1 MKMKAEILDFIRTNA
16 DGNVRELAFKASK
29 ALGEDAAFALE
40 QIAGLQ
46 TARTKLPTWAAT
58 EGIIFP
64 PHLSMEQCSS
74 EFTARYKAA
83 LISNYKCAEIIDFTG
98 GFGVDFSFMAQHFE
112 RCTYV
117 ERQSHL
123 CDLAWHN
130 LPLLGLERAKV
141 VCGDSKDVEVPMKSA
156 IFVDPA
162 RRDTN
167 GSRTYAISDC
177 TPNILDFIDDLLAKA
192 TVVMLKLSP
201 MLDWHSTVAEINNV
215 VKGNDA
221 VREVHILSTANEC
234 KELLLVLS
242 LCDEKPL
249 SVHCVNDNVSFS
261 YVPGE
266 VKVSIPE
273 LEGGGDYLLVPN
285 ASIMKA
291 GCFHELERRFGVRQ
305 IAMNSHLF
313 ISRNAIDGFP
323 GRNFQ
328 ISAVSSMNKKEL
340 KTFLAGLERANI
352 ACRNFPLSPEQLRKR
367 LKIKDGGKDFIFA
380 TTTSNGEHQLI
391 KCMSLADA

>member
-1 MKMKAEILDFIRTNA
+1 MNVKAEILDFVRTNA
-16 DGNVRELAFKASK
+16 NGNVRDLAFRASK
-29 ALGEDAAFALE
+29 ALGEDATFALE

-46 TARTKLPTWAAT
+46 TARAKLPTWAAT
-58 EGIIFP
+58 DGIIFP

-74 EFTARYKAA
+74 EFTARYKAQ
-83 LISNYKCAEIIDFTG
+83 LISDYKCAEIIDFTG

-117 ERQSHL
+117 ERQPHL
-123 CDLAWHN
+123 CDLARHN

-141 VCGDSKDVEVPMKSA
+141 ICGDSKDVEIPMKSA

-177 TPNILDFIDDLLAKA
+177 TPNVLDFIDDLLAKA

-201 MLDWHSTVAEINNV
+201 MLDWHATVEDINSV
-215 VKGNDA
+215 VMGHDA
-221 VREVHILSTANEC
+221 VREVHILSVGNEC

-242 LCDEKPL
+242 RCDEKPL
-249 SVHCVNDNVSFS
+249 SVYCVNDNVSFS

-266 VKVSIPE
+266 SKGQVSPSD
-273 LEGGGDYLLVPN
+273 GGGNYLLVPN
-285 ASIMKA
+285 ASVMKA
-291 GCFHELERRFGVRQ
+291 GCFAELERRFGVRQ
-305 IAMNSHLF
+305 IANNSHLF
-313 ISRNAIDGFP
+313 VSSCIIDGFP
-323 GRNFQ
+323 GKHYL
-328 ISAVSSMNKKEL
+328 ISAVSSMNKKDL
-340 KTFLAGLERANI
+340 KPFLSGLERANI
-352 ACRNFPLSPEQLRKR
+352 ACRNFPLSPDQLRKR

-391 KCMSLADA
+391 RCTCIS